1 MKTKLFFLS
10 FFLTVRFVYAEGQDT
25 LVTQSFHS
33 GISNLVVTDVPIV
46 RDTYGGTK
54 IIPTFYGD
62 WDVDQKEAFMTACR
76 LWEEVLPTSFPIKIK
91 VKEQLVNSNMTS
103 NSVLSETY
111 VQSIHD
117 SVSYYVGEPFAPLLL
132 NVQAKGVLY
141 KIMTGQAEGEVEDVV
156 ENSSL
161 FVEDEMEIIYYH
173 YTNKKLNDIYSFSID
188 ASSVP
193 SDKYDFVTFAMR
205 DIAKG
210 LGIGWYFPARNGRL
224 NFNSNKA
231 TAFEKYIL
239 RQLPSDKQLAYN
251 AATQGSLYVYGEQ
264 NMEYQ
269 LYAPVTWAD
278 NVSLNYFFPD
288 NNIKITKLLDWN
300 FGTGQIMRDIID
312 ENTNKI
318 FSNLLGWNGLIGV
331 GIDDEIIN
339 STEYGANTGNAVPYQ
354 GNITFYSSG
363 GRNVNHNSH
372 RVPVNMVREIAQNRD
387 VEVPDVY
394 KYHPNYL
401 PNGSIGDNNR
411 SLALLRNNGEWDV
424 IYSDYYTIEGED
436 IDVSY
441 NDLQIHYPDSAYAR
455 TYDGKLRGR
464 YTYYSGVGPH
474 TSNMTVN
481 YFVLNDLPQAVE
493 MIPSQCR
500 FMPEYDAYYD
510 EYTGVIRVPIGK
522 TAGTTRIVV
531 AQYDDGD
538 TVPFY
543 YEVPNVKDNYFTAVV
558 DREYETTFVLTAY
571 NGNGNTQSTYVYTP
585 PLPQNGINLQFT
597 RDKDVI
603 NISHPSRRQRNESL
617 VSMATITDVMGN
629 RASIYMPFENGKID
643 ISSLPKGNHILNV
656 TDVRGFAHSF
666 KFSK

>member
-1 MKTKLFFLS
+1 MKTKIIL
-10 FFLTVRFVYAEGQDT
+10 LTFMLALPFICTKGQDT

-33 GISNLVVTDVPIV
+33 GIPNLVVTDVPIV

-54 IIPTFYGD
+54 IVPTFYGD
-62 WDVDQKEAFMTACR
+62 WDSDQKEAFITACR

-91 VKEQLVNSNMTS
+91 VREQLVNSNIAT

-141 KIMTGQAEGEVEDVV
+141 MIMTGQAEGEVEDIV

-161 FVEDEMEIIYYH
+161 FVEDEMEIVYYH
-173 YTNKKLNDIYSFSID
+173 YANKGLNDIFSFSID

-224 NFNSNKA
+224 NINPNKA

-264 NMEYQ
+264 NTGYQ
-269 LYAPVTWAD
+269 LYAPTTWSD
-278 NVSLNYFFPD
+278 NVSLNYFYPN

-300 FGTGQIMRDIID
+300 YGTGEVMRDIID

-318 FSNLLGWNGLIGV
+318 FSDLLGWNGLIGV

-339 STEYGANTGNAVPYQ
+339 STEYGANTGNAVPYH
-354 GNITFYSSG
+354 GNITFYGSG
-363 GRNVNHNSH
+363 SRNHNTG
-372 RVPVNMVREIAQNRD
+372 RVPVNMIQEITQNRD
-387 VEVPDVY
+387 IDTPNVY

-401 PNGSIGDNNR
+401 PNGSISDNNR

-474 TSNMTVN
+474 TSNMIVN
-481 YFVLNDLPQAVE
+481 YFVLNDLPQTVE

-500 FMPEYDAYYD
+500 FLPEYDQYYD
-510 EYTGVIRVPIGK
+510 EFTGVIRIPIGK

-538 TVPFY
+538 TVPYY
-543 YEVPNVKDNYFTAVV
+543 YEVPNVKDNFFTAVV

-571 NGNGNTQSTYVYTP
+571 NSNGNTQSTYVYTP
-585 PLPQNGINLQFT
+585 PVAPNGINMQFI
-597 RDKDVI
+597 RDNNVI
-603 NISHPSRRQRNESL
+603 KITHRSRKTKNECPISS
-617 VSMATITDVMGN
+617 ATITDVIGN
-629 RASIYMPFENGKID
+629 KPLIDLTFENNEID
-643 ISSLPKGNHILNV
+643 ISALPKGNYILNV
-656 TDVRGFAHSF
+656 IDIKGFAHAY
-666 KFSK
+666 KFSR